1 MATWDSYTQ
10 KATPEDNDTLM
21 IKDTAG
27 GANKRTPFSGVWN
40 WIVGK
45 LTSAVVSQLETTNK
59 SIVPAI
65 NELNSNSPVTVK
77 ISGINT
83 IKIQSIWDSVPTVQQ
98 ERQTIFIFGLSNGET
113 VYGVVCLFSG
123 EPEASRFDGKGNV
136 GVTLDSQGIVTITL
150 PKLTWDNFVLM
161 SGYPIHLLQS

>member
-59 SIVPAI
+59 SIIPAI
-65 NELNSNSPVTVK
+65 NELNSKSARVYKSQTTLNLPVLKITPLKQSGEFLSFVNRNSRKDIYVFLN
-77 ISGINT
+77 SQAIN
-83 IKIQSIWDSVPTVQQ
+83 IDA
-98 ERQTIFIFGLSNGET
+98 ET
-113 VYGVVCLFSG
+113 VYGVDYTVKSDESSIYIVVNANTTNFIFASVECVVTSV
-123 EPEASRFDGKGNV
+123 ESAPE
-136 GVTLDSQGIVTITL
+136 
-150 PKLTWDNFVLM
+150 
-161 SGYPIHLLQS
+161 